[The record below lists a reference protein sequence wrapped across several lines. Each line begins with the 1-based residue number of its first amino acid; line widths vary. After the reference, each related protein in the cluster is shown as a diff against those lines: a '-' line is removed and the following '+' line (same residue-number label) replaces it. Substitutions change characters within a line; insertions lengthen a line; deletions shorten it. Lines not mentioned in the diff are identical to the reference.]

1 MATKPHHIFFISLHL
16 QFKAL
21 NKDPRYM
28 IGWEVSLLAAD
39 QHCGM
44 DDHFKG
50 RRADI
55 SPAIKKISRFAFQA
69 PGGALC
75 LFRHA

>member
-28 IGWEVSLLAAD
+28 IGWGGFPL
-39 QHCGM
+39 G
-44 DDHFKG
+44 
-50 RRADI
+50 
-55 SPAIKKISRFAFQA
+55 SR
-69 PGGALC
+69 PTLWDG
-75 LFRHA
+75 